1 MTNQTGTGEPDTLT
15 ALVTTVSTR
24 LMTVTAATS
33 AAVSEEVLAEAV
45 THFGVDAGFLRHH
58 SRQEPVAVWPR
69 STEMPDSDAV
79 TSITSVP
86 LLTGGAATGDLG
98 FIGAKDWSSAD
109 MVAIKDIATLFAQTQ
124 ARVHVEEQLR
134 YLAEHD
140 DLTGL
145 LNRRALL
152 AHLDSRLT
160 AGQAGPVCVLFL
172 DLDRLKAVNDYL
184 GHGAGDQFIQTFADR
199 MREGTDESWVI
210 ARLGGDEFV
219 VVPTWPVNGDAAE
232 QLATKLQARLCERV
246 SIDGEPLTRTVS
258 IGIALGTPGLDK
270 TRELL
275 HRADQALLA
284 AKSEGGNKVARFS
297 ERMSLE
303 SQFRNDIELHLQESI
318 QSGSLLLHYQP
329 EIDLRTGE
337 VLAAEA
343 LVRWQHRVHGLL
355 LPDTFIGVA
364 ESVNLAGELG
374 RWVLDA
380 ACSDFSRWR
389 ESGLGRDI
397 VLRVN
402 VSPAQLVTDDFV
414 ESVAATLSKYRLDGN
429 SVCLEITESVV
440 VEDIEATRTTLNR
453 LKAARLRIAIDDFG
467 TGYSVLTHLKSL
479 PVNTLKIDKSF
490 VRDLGSDPDDLAI
503 VRAIIGLA
511 EAFNLGLVAEGVET
525 VAAAR
530 TLLEHGCYRAQ
541 GFLLSRPLPGDAMAE
556 LLIKGFVPV
565 DFSVKPA
572 RQD

>member
-1 MTNQTGTGEPDTLT
+1 MTDTSDNGAPDRLNN
-15 ALVTTVSTR
+15 LVTTTATR
-24 LMTVTAATS
+24 LLGVTAATS
-33 AAVSEEVLAEAV
+33 AAVSQEILADLVAE
-45 THFGVDAGFLRHH
+45 FGGGIGFLRHDD
-58 SRQEPVAVWPR
+58 SKLVAVWPPH
-69 STEMPDSDAV
+69 SEVPGDDGGV

-86 LLTGGAATGDLG
+86 LLAGDVTTGELG
-98 FIGAKDWSSAD
+98 FVGIDEWSAAETK
-109 MVAIKDIATLFAQTQ
+109 AIKGIAALFALTQ
-124 ARVHVEEQLR
+124 ARVDVEEHLR

-145 LNRRALL
+145 LNRRACL
-152 AHLDSRLT
+152 AHLDQRL
-160 AGQAGPVCVLFL
+160 APGEPGPVCVLFL

-184 GHGAGDQFIQTFADR
+184 GHGAGDQFIRTFADR
-199 MREGTDESWVI
+199 IREGTDDHWVI

-219 VVPTWPVNGDAAE
+219 VVPRWPVPVDDAE
-232 QLATKLQARLCERV
+232 VLATKLQARLCERV

-258 IGIALGTPGLDK
+258 IGIALGNPGEDK

-284 AKSEGGNKVARFS
+284 AKADGGNKVSRFS

-303 SQFRNDIELHLQESI
+303 SQFRNDIELHLQDSI
-318 QSGSLLLHYQP
+318 ENGSLRLHYQP
-329 EIDLRTGE
+329 EIDLRTGKI
-337 VLAAEA
+337 LATEA

-374 RWVLDA
+374 RWVLRA
-380 ACSDFSRWR
+380 ACAEFKRWR
-389 ESGLGRDI
+389 DRGLGHDI
-397 VLRVN
+397 ILRVN
-402 VSPAQLVTDDFV
+402 VSPAQLVTDGFV
-414 ESVAATLSKYRLDGN
+414 DSVAKVLHEFNLDGN

-440 VEDIEATRTTLNR
+440 VEDIDATRSTLTD
-453 LKAARLRIAIDDFG
+453 LKTAGIRIAIDDFG

-490 VRDLGSDPDDLAI
+490 VRDLGFDPDDLSI

-511 EAFNLGLVAEGVET
+511 DAFNLGLVAEGVET
-525 VAAAR
+525 VLAAR

-556 LLIKGFVPV
+556 LLAKGSVPV
-565 DFSVKPA
+565 DF
-572 RQD
+572 